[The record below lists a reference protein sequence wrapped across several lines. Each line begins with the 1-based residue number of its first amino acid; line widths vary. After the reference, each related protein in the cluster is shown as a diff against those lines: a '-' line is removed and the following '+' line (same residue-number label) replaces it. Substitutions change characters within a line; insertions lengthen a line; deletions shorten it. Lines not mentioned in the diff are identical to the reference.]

1 MYCREE
7 KNMMD
12 APALHD
18 GVVLLLDLVH
28 VVSLLLLD
36 LVVRSA
42 LSQSCVLSLQS
53 SNLRDS

>member
-1 MYCREE
+1 MTV
-7 KNMMD
+7 

-18 GVVLLLDLVH
+18 GVVLLLGLLH

-42 LSQSCVLSLQS
+42 LPQSCVLSLQS
-53 SNLRDS
+53 SNLCDS